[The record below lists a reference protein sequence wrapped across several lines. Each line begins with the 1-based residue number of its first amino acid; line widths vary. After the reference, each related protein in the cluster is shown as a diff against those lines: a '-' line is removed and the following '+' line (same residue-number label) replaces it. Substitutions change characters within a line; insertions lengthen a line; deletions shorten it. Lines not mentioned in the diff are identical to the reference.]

1 MKTSIYIIFLFFTIT
16 ISSQTNWTEI
26 ESQLWKQ
33 KENGD
38 ISLSE
43 WYLNLKMEAG
53 SITRD
58 LSPWYKKEEL
68 IEPNDSD
75 NEIKLFF
82 PKDYKIEKENGNKYA
97 KLYIDNN
104 SKDTINVKTT
114 ASLVRGIT
122 EYYMIDNSWI
132 KGRNSNDVL
141 VICGS
146 GYDLK
151 IPPENRAYI
160 LIGNEPLT
168 SGDNKIKYKLILEID
183 DKEIESNT
191 IEVSLFDNQIKRLKE
206 TE

>member
-58 LSPWYKKEEL
+58 LSPWYKKNEL

-82 PKDYKIEKENGNKYA
+82 PKDYQIENIIYH
-97 KLYIDNN
+97 LPQ
-104 SKDTINVKTT
+104 
-114 ASLVRGIT
+114 LH
-122 EYYMIDNSWI
+122 
-132 KGRNSNDVL
+132 
-141 VICGS
+141 
-146 GYDLK
+146 
-151 IPPENRAYI
+151 
-160 LIGNEPLT
+160 
-168 SGDNKIKYKLILEID
+168 
-183 DKEIESNT
+183 
-191 IEVSLFDNQIKRLKE
+191 
-206 TE
+206 

>member
-58 LSPWYKKEEL
+58 LSPWYKKNEL

-82 PKDYKIEKENGNKYA
+82 PKDYQIEKENGNKYA

-114 ASLVRGIT
+114 SSLIRGIT

-132 KGRNSNDVL
+132 KGRNSNNVFL
-141 VICGS
+141 ICGN

-151 IPPENRAYI
+151 IAPENRAYI

-191 IEVSLFDNQIKRLKE
+191 IEVSLFENQIKRLKE